1 MNGALVTRPS
11 FNTAPPRVSYLA
23 GNHRW
28 QLSQN
33 DPRLQTKGSKETNA
47 TMLEIERHADPRLTT
62 FTEMGQKHSL
72 GPAKPKKKRK
82 AKKRHR
88 EK

>member
-1 MNGALVTRPS
+1 MNGAFVTRPS
-11 FNTAPPRVSYLA
+11 FDVTPPRTSYMA

-47 TMLEIERHADPRLTT
+47 TMIEVERHADPRLTT
-62 FTEMGQKHSL
+62 FTEMGQKKL
-72 GPAKPKKKRK
+72 VKPKLKKRK

-88 EK
+88 KK

>member
-1 MNGALVTRPS
+1 MNGALITRPS
-11 FNTAPPRVSYLA
+11 FNTLPPRTSYMP

-47 TMLEIERHADPRLTT
+47 TMLEIQRQADPRLTT
-62 FTEMGQKHSL
+62 YTEMG
-72 GPAKPKKKRK
+72 
-82 AKKRHR
+82 
-88 EK
+88 